1 MKFGKLMALELAAD
15 GLTAWPS
22 VRYKLLKIRI
32 EQRKEQESTLFQT
45 GSFKKA
51 LREDLLAINAFWAER
66 ESELLRARAALHDH
80 DDTDHHKLVR
90 STFKWLTLNYLAVL
104 KISKK
109 HDKKTHSSLL
119 DAISKVLLTEPFV
132 KALTSSA
139 LFADLDAPA
148 ATGDPPPVAAA
159 ASSMIVQLLGRGSE
173 RYFPHS
179 LLSRFDAA
187 DLRLAASDVKGTLAA
202 ESDGE
207 DEPVDEPEV
216 TQRER
221 EASTAGQLGQ
231 LVVGQFGHHLPAT
244 ARTSGEHQ
252 RLWKHK
258 WRSKQSARDRGDA
271 QFFEQVRADGGESE
285 RQHAR
290 IAELEQQASLAE
302 AQAEDEEE
310 YTLCVQYMR
319 ARLSKRRP
327 HLEKRLAFLRS
338 KLIVAAV
345 DHQRLK
351 EVMEVAL
358 AYEGRIA
365 EQLVEA
371 KERAAAQRVAND
383 ERRNKLRDELADSS
397 TARRVRQ
404 IEAMKQRPGGANE
417 LVMAGLK
424 QMVQLE
430 HHEGRVDLAHD
441 QERAARKADAKYEAG
456 MAQAEARRKESCVSP
471 VLHMQQRQ
479 AGHKKEA
486 WEKLCVIADSESL
499 KGVLEFWEE
508 SVDTRATLDQLE
520 NDRSFNKQFF
530 INQLGKLEATL
541 HDQRESNTEARKAF
555 DDHLDAIA
563 RKHAA
568 ALDLVRVWTR
578 RCERI
583 ETLSND
589 ASTILN
595 RVAVALTSAAV
606 VERVPYAAS
615 KELRTKGRSID
626 EMAQALVVLSAPTVA
641 KVARFSLSE
650 VALETR
656 GEADD
661 VERRSDEGDD
671 GDAKS
676 DTGNGS
682 HVESEG
688 GKARSQLSDRQ
699 SFVGKKAR
707 QSEVH
712 SESGAKSTTSST
724 TRRSRR
730 ATFSEKQPAMSEYSR
745 GSGNGR
751 PTRDG
756 TLYSASVRQ
765 ARIPVGVQILL
776 GMLGDDEVG
785 AQDGAPKRV
794 RVREEDLL
802 SAQATLLSGTCE
814 FGLGVL
820 LEQMR
825 EDVSDEALATAQPP
839 APALVQID
847 GKGQKTLSTNMR
859 LPMHLPHRELV
870 EAERKL
876 AQLLHSNTAADESSP
891 LGLTTSEAERNA
903 LRDEMRHAMQQ
914 EEARLRALEEA
925 ERAAE
930 EAEEAEIAAEIAAE
944 AKRSLEEAEEAEAEE
959 AFGTASGGRYGGAA
973 GKRAVGGGLR
983 RGRSTGALAAPANDF
998 DYRGVDVAGRLEMKL
1013 KELRLLV
1020 DKLGTEEAYKRANY
1034 KPPPAQPKGAKEGG
1048 AGGEP
1053 ATAPIAARAA
1063 STR

>member
-1 MKFGKLMALELAAD
+1 MHLD
-15 GLTAWPS
+15 G
-22 VRYKLLKIRI
+22 
-32 EQRKEQESTLFQT
+32 Q
-45 GSFKKA
+45 
-51 LREDLLAINAFWAER
+51 
-66 ESELLRARAALHDH
+66 
-80 DDTDHHKLVR
+80 
-90 STFKWLTLNYLAVL
+90 
-104 KISKK
+104 
-109 HDKKTHSSLL
+109 
-119 DAISKVLLTEPFV
+119 
-132 KALTSSA
+132 
-139 LFADLDAPA
+139 
-148 ATGDPPPVAAA
+148 
-159 ASSMIVQLLGRGSE
+159 
-173 RYFPHS
+173 
-179 LLSRFDAA
+179 
-187 DLRLAASDVKGTLAA
+187 
-202 ESDGE
+202 
-207 DEPVDEPEV
+207 
-216 TQRER
+216 
-221 EASTAGQLGQ
+221 
-231 LVVGQFGHHLPAT
+231 
-244 ARTSGEHQ
+244 
-252 RLWKHK
+252 
-258 WRSKQSARDRGDA
+258 
-271 QFFEQVRADGGESE
+271 
-285 RQHAR
+285 
-290 IAELEQQASLAE
+290 
-302 AQAEDEEE
+302 
-310 YTLCVQYMR
+310 
-319 ARLSKRRP
+319 
-327 HLEKRLAFLRS
+327 
-338 KLIVAAV
+338 
-345 DHQRLK
+345 
-351 EVMEVAL
+351 
-358 AYEGRIA
+358 
-365 EQLVEA
+365 
-371 KERAAAQRVAND
+371 
-383 ERRNKLRDELADSS
+383 
-397 TARRVRQ
+397 
-404 IEAMKQRPGGANE
+404 
-417 LVMAGLK
+417 
-424 QMVQLE
+424 
-430 HHEGRVDLAHD
+430 VDLAHD

-756 TLYSASVRQ
+756 TLYSASVYGGGRNPSTQVRQ

-1063 STR
+1063 STRNVERPWSAADAQGPGPAPGADEQPSTSSKEGASKTSVLRPAPPPPRPTTATAGQLASSRPRKLTITSQGGAKK